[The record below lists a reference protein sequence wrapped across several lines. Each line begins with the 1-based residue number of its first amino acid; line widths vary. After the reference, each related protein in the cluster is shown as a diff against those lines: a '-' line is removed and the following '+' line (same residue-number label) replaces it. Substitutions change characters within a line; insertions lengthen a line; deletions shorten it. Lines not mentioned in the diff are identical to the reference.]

1 MSKMYFAGAAALV
14 LAGALPLENAEAA
27 SLTLYSDSSAYNQN
41 DGNTFISNPQSLV
54 VNGPTGTGSISSQ
67 TVLPGL
73 TAGQTVSGSLNAT
86 GGTIRF
92 QDGWT
97 STNLALGQVDFRAP
111 ASVYDFTLAGPAT
124 LTVDWTASFDSSG
137 GNLPM
142 FGLYDIAT
150 TINGSPIAPGPDLAA
165 GWVTPGTAGH
175 GSLALGAGS
184 HSLAFLDNANLWGG
198 FGTQTNYIDETL
210 TFSLGDVS
218 PVPLPPGLP
227 MFATAVLV
235 LGGLGAAQRRKL
247 SA

>member
-1 MSKMYFAGAAALV
+1 MPKMYFAGAAALV
-14 LAGALPLENAEAA
+14 LAGVLPLQNAEAS

-41 DGNTFISNPQSLV
+41 DSQTFVSNPQSLV
-54 VNGPTGTGSISSQ
+54 IDGPTGAGSVSSQ

-73 TAGQTVSGSLNAT
+73 TASQTVTGSLTAT

-97 STNLALGQVDFRAP
+97 SADLALGQVDFRAP
-111 ASVYDFTLAGPAT
+111 ASVYDFTIAGPAA
-124 LTVDWTASFDSSG
+124 LTVDWTASFNSSG

-150 TINGSPIAPGPDLAA
+150 TIDGNPIAPGPDPSA
-165 GWVTPGTAGH
+165 GWVTPGTAGQ
-175 GSLALGAGS
+175 GSILLGAGA
-184 HSLAFLDNANLWGG
+184 HSLAFVDNANLWGG

-210 TFSLGDVS
+210 TFSLGNVS

-227 MFATAVLV
+227 MFAAALGV
-235 LGGLGAAQRRKL
+235 LGVAKRRTLGA
-247 SA
+247 